1 MDADLLPEQRALAT
15 SPLTQRVWLQG
26 PAGCGKTTAGVA
38 RLAHMLEQGVPA
50 HSILI
55 LVPQRTLGLAY
66 AKAVRAP
73 KALAGGLADILTL
86 GGLARRMVELF
97 WPLVAAKAGF
107 AHPGRPPTFLT
118 LETAQHYM
126 ARVVLPLIEQ
136 ERYFETVTLQRNR
149 IYSQVLDNLNKAA
162 VVGFAHSE
170 VGARLHEAWVGDEAQ
185 ANVYDQVQECVNR
198 FRAYCLE
205 NHLLDFSLQLEV
217 FLKHL
222 WPHPPCRTHLM
233 ARYQHLIADNVEEFT
248 PAGCDLL
255 AEWLPQCQSALA
267 IYDEDGGYRSFL
279 GADPHSAQGLKGLC
293 PVQAAFTE
301 SLVASPGVQA
311 LERRLSEVLGKP
323 SPAATARGDARR
335 TLLFQYHRFQ
345 PQMVDGVVEEIRRLI
360 QEEAVEPGQIV
371 ILAPFLSDALRFA
384 IRHRLEAEKIP
395 VQSHRPSRSLLE
407 EPATRCLLTWAS
419 LAHPSWGFPPAAF
432 DVAYALQQSIAD
444 LDLVRAQLLAE
455 TLYRLEEGGP
465 VLLSFD
471 QLKGAMQKRVTY
483 LLGGRYEGL
492 RIWLKDYRLRKSEP
506 LDHCIRRLFGEVL
519 SQLGYGFHG
528 NFDAA
533 RVAANLIESIEKF
546 RQVVEE
552 RPAEQGA
559 PIGQEYFQLVRDG
572 VIAAQYLESW
582 KSQEQNAVLL
592 APAHTFLLANRPVD
606 HQFWLNVSSVGWWE
620 RIFQPLTH
628 PHVLSR
634 RWEAGTPWTDKHE
647 VEANQAALHRLV
659 VGLLRRCRKRV
670 YLGLSELDEQGLDQ
684 RGPLA
689 SALQRVLKSMARE
702 EAHDV

>member
-1 MDADLLPEQRALAT
+1 
-15 SPLTQRVWLQG
+15 
-26 PAGCGKTTAGVA
+26 
-38 RLAHMLEQGVPA
+38 
-50 HSILI
+50 
-55 LVPQRTLGLAY
+55 
-66 AKAVRAP
+66 
-73 KALAGGLADILTL
+73 
-86 GGLARRMVELF
+86 
-97 WPLVAAKAGF
+97 
-107 AHPGRPPTFLT
+107 
-118 LETAQHYM
+118 
-126 ARVVLPLIEQ
+126 
-136 ERYFETVTLQRNR
+136 
-149 IYSQVLDNLNKAA
+149 
-162 VVGFAHSE
+162 
-170 VGARLHEAWVGDEAQ
+170 
-185 ANVYDQVQECVNR
+185 
-198 FRAYCLE
+198 
-205 NHLLDFSLQLEV
+205 
-217 FLKHL
+217 
-222 WPHPPCRTHLM
+222 
-233 ARYQHLIADNVEEFT
+233 
-248 PAGCDLL
+248 
-255 AEWLPQCQSALA
+255 
-267 IYDEDGGYRSFL
+267 
-279 GADPHSAQGLKGLC
+279 
-293 PVQAAFTE
+293 
-301 SLVASPGVQA
+301 
-311 LERRLSEVLGKP
+311 VLGKP
-323 SPAATARGDARR
+323 SPAGDHAGARKA
-335 TLLFQYHRFQ
+335 LKFEYHRYQ

-471 QLKGAMQKRVTY
+471 QLKGAMQERVTY

-528 NFDAA
+528 NFDSA